1 MDKEKPIIKVVC
13 GIIRR
18 NGLYFIARRKPEK
31 SLGGF
36 WEFPG
41 GKRNPGE
48 TYERCLARELMEEL
62 GIVVEV
68 GALYEEV
75 DHVYPGKRVHI
86 RFYRVRWIGNEPR
99 ALGCAAFEWVTRGD
113 LVRFE
118 FPAADARL
126 LERLAKDERVWDAS
140 TIGS

>member
-1 MDKEKPIIKVVC
+1 
-13 GIIRR
+13 
-18 NGLYFIARRKPEK
+18 
-31 SLGGF
+31 
-36 WEFPG
+36 
-41 GKRNPGE
+41 
-48 TYERCLARELMEEL
+48 MEEL

-140 TIGS
+140 TVGL